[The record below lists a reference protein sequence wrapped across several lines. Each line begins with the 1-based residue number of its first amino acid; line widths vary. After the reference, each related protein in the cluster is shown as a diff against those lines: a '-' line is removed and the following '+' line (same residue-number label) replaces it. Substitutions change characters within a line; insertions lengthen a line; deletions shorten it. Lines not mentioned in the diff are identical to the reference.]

1 MINFIP
7 LTFFGLIAL
16 VGGAFFVHGFLNR
29 QKIFQ
34 SFRAFSQ
41 SLQGEAGRDHVAA
54 YPWMRGKWKDRDLRI
69 FFHTSEN
76 HTVSVL
82 NLVID
87 LEIRTPRK
95 FVLLQKEGFRKPK
108 PDQLQKLEE
117 EVGPL
122 VGGVDIPFDV
132 RSSEGEST
140 REILSDPVIRK
151 TLAELT
157 GYNQVL
163 VWDGRLM
170 ASRQFDGVEEVR
182 PERLEQA
189 VSLLERL
196 SIPLEMEEKVA
207 VS

>member
-7 LTFFGLIAL
+7 LTFFGLIAI

-34 SFRAFSQ
+34 FFRTFAAN
-41 SLQGEAGRDHVAA
+41 LQGDAGRDHVAA
-54 YPWMRGKWKDRDLRI
+54 YPWMRGRWKDRDLRI

-87 LEIRTPRK
+87 LETRTSRK

-122 VGGVDIPFDV
+122 VGGVEIPFDV
-132 RSSEGEST
+132 RSPEGEVS
-140 REILSDPVIRK
+140 RDILSDPGIRK
-151 TLAELT
+151 ILNELI
-157 GYNQVL
+157 GYNQIL

-170 ASRQFDGVEEVR
+170 ASRQFDGVDEVT

>member
-7 LTFFGLIAL
+7 LTFFGLIAI

-34 SFRAFSQ
+34 YFREFSA
-41 SLQGEAGRDHVAA
+41 SLQGDAGRDHVAA
-54 YPWMRGKWKDRDLRI
+54 YPWMRGKWKDRDVRI

-87 LEIRTPRK
+87 LETRSPLR

-122 VGGVDIPFDV
+122 VPIPDIPFDV
-132 RSSEGEST
+132 RSPEGESL
-140 REILSDPVIRK
+140 RARLSSPALRK
-151 TLAELT
+151 ILAELT
-157 GYNQVL
+157 GYNQIL
-163 VWDGRLM
+163 FWDGRLM
-170 ASRQFDGVEEVR
+170 ASRQFDGVQEVA
-182 PERLEQA
+182 PDRLSQ
-189 VSLLERL
+189 SISSLERL
-196 SIPLEMEEKVA
+196 LYPLEVEEKVA

>member
-1 MINFIP
+1 ME
-7 LTFFGLIAL
+7 
-16 VGGAFFVHGFLNR
+16 R
-29 QKIFQ
+29 QG
-34 SFRAFSQ
+34 S
-41 SLQGEAGRDHVAA
+41 E
-54 YPWMRGKWKDRDLRI
+54 DL
-69 FFHTSEN
+69 FHTSEN

-87 LEIRTPRK
+87 LETRTPRK

-122 VGGVDIPFDV
+122 LGDAGVPFDV
-132 RSSEGEST
+132 RSPEGEAT
-140 REILSDPVIRK
+140 REILSHPEIRK
-151 TLAELT
+151 TLSELT
-157 GYNQVL
+157 GYNQIL

-170 ASRQFDGVEEVR
+170 ASRQFDGVDEVT

-196 SIPLEMEEKVA
+196 SIPMEMEEKVA